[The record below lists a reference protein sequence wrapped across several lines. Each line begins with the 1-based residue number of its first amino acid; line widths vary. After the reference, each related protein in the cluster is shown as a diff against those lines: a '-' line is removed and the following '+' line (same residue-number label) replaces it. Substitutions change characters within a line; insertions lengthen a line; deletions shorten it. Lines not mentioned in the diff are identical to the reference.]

1 MAFQKNI
8 IMLGVP
14 PVPESVAIKVLN
26 EVGRN
31 VRRRR
36 MRSADAYTVI
46 LNLLRDK
53 MVPKLGNNP

>member
-1 MAFQKNI
+1 
-8 IMLGVP
+8 MLGVP